1 MGLEFAHSAQYRYIF
16 ARSADRMAVH
26 RFLNLRIIALA
37 IILLIG
43 IFLRLPPTL
52 FVERAPLH
60 FLESL
65 HPQPGFK
72 GVGFDEN
79 LYREYVNTLSQVGLT
94 SYPDL
99 AEGYVNLQTR
109 LPTAI
114 LPPTRFLY
122 IFCAYLWHQTTGA
135 DALAALKNV
144 SSLFGILTLVLAAVF
159 ATRLGGLRLGLCTSA
174 LMVFAPTQIHMAQ
187 HALIDGVF
195 AFFALASLWLLWEN
209 LQRPNHWRWLA
220 SYIVAVS
227 LLVLT
232 KENALFAYIGLL
244 AALGASFWL
253 QIGRVTRLL
262 LGATIIGPLLGVTIL
277 VNLCGSLTTTIHIYQ
292 LLVSKAAVLPYAIK
306 TGDGPWYR
314 YLVDLSLVSPIITV
328 LAFGALFTLKR
339 TDRAAAFLIFFVGA
353 SFVVMSNVRYG
364 MNLRYANTWD
374 FPLRFLAASYLVNFF
389 DRFRRADL
397 WLVPSI
403 LLLCAFDWRQYQ
415 ILFVKFGLYELVPE
429 GLLRALQI
437 LK

>member
-79 LYREYVNTLSQVGLT
+79 LYREYVNTLSQAGLT

-144 SSLFGILTLVLAAVF
+144 SSLFGILTLVLAAFF
-159 ATRLGGLRLGLCTSA
+159 ATRLGGFRRGPLHDCLDGFCANPDPHDATCTDRRCLCFFCARLPLVALGKFAATERLAVARRIWNRRVSFSSSPKKMRYLPTFGL
-174 LMVFAPTQIHMAQ
+174 LV
-187 HALIDGVF
+187 
-195 AFFALASLWLLWEN
+195 ALA
-209 LQRPNHWRWLA
+209 A
-220 SYIVAVS
+220 SYW
-227 LLVLT
+227 
-232 KENALFAYIGLL
+232 FR
-244 AALGASFWL
+244 
-253 QIGRVTRLL
+253 IGRVTRFFWGNTTRSV
-262 LGATIIGPLLGVTIL
+262 LGCHHSGESMRFARHHDPHLSI
-277 VNLCGSLTTTIHIYQ
+277 
-292 LLVSKAAVLPYAIK
+292 LVSKAAVLPYAIK

-314 YLVDLSLVSPIITV
+314 YFVDLSFVSPIV
-328 LAFGALFTLKR
+328 SCWLSAP
-339 TDRAAAFLIFFVGA
+339 
-353 SFVVMSNVRYG
+353 S
-364 MNLRYANTWD
+364 LR
-374 FPLRFLAASYLVNFF
+374 
-389 DRFRRADL
+389 
-397 WLVPSI
+397 
-403 LLLCAFDWRQYQ
+403 
-415 ILFVKFGLYELVPE
+415 
-429 GLLRALQI
+429 
-437 LK
+437 

>member
-1 MGLEFAHSAQYRYIF
+1 MTQP
-16 ARSADRMAVH
+16 ARS
-26 RFLNLRIIALA
+26 RFSALPFIGLCAIIA
-37 IILLIG
+37 IG
-43 IFLRLPPTL
+43 IFLRLPPAL

-60 FLESL
+60 FLEIL

-109 LPTAI
+109 LPIAI

-144 SSLFGILTLVLAAVF
+144 SSLFGILTLVLAAFF
-159 ATRLGGLRLGLCTSA
+159 ATRLGGFRVGLGTSA
-174 LMVFAPTQIHMAQ
+174 LMAFAPIQIHMTQ

-195 AFFALASLWLLWEN
+195 ACLALACLWLLWEN
-209 LQRPNHWRWLA
+209 LQRPNDWRWLVGYGIGLA
-220 SYIVAVS
+220 

-232 KENALFAYIGLL
+232 KENALFAYLGLIVALAAGYWFRIGQITRFLL
-244 AALGASFWL
+244 AATL
-253 QIGRVTRLL
+253 V
-262 LGATIIGPLLGVTIL
+262 GPLLGVTIL
-277 VNLCGSLTTTIHIYQ
+277 VNLCGSPGTTIHIYQ

-314 YLVDLSLVSPIITV
+314 YIVDLSLVSPIV
-328 LAFGALFTLKR
+328 MLLAFGAIFTLKR
-339 TDRAAAFLIFFVGA
+339 TDSAVIFLSSFLAASFLI
-353 SFVVMSNVRYG
+353 MCNVRYG
-364 MNLRYANTWD
+364 MNLRYANMWD
-374 FPLRFLAASYLVNFF
+374 LPLRFLAASYLVNLFA
-389 DRFRRADL
+389 RFRHANL
-397 WLVPSI
+397 WFALSI
-403 LLLCAFDWRQYQ
+403 LLLCALDLRQYH